1 MHLWSHECP
10 HPDIKPRLRH
20 YDIKKTQKWGETCE
34 HRKKCKHSTP
44 KVTFRPKI
52 QMWKHKI
59 ISMTHLSL
67 HGSWILIL
75 HMLFWLLYCL
85 HFKRPVHFRHLGLPS
100 DESLHVKIAWLR
112 SLLFALV
119 CEQSS
124 SNSCLTL
131 ELLSAWVSI
140 RRSGK
145 VIWESLF
152 LEWETERFSA
162 INHLFY
168 IRS

>member
-1 MHLWSHECP
+1 
-10 HPDIKPRLRH
+10 
-20 YDIKKTQKWGETCE
+20 
-34 HRKKCKHSTP
+34 
-44 KVTFRPKI
+44 
-52 QMWKHKI
+52 MWKHKF

-85 HFKRPVHFRHLGLPS
+85 HFKRPVHFRHLWLPS
-100 DESLHVKIAWLR
+100 DESLHVKIAWPR

-131 ELLSAWVSI
+131 ELSSTWVSI

-162 INHLFY
+162 PRLDNYHLLVRNLNLMIY
-168 IRS
+168 KMMKSIVIWLAIVEILKNASVVVGK